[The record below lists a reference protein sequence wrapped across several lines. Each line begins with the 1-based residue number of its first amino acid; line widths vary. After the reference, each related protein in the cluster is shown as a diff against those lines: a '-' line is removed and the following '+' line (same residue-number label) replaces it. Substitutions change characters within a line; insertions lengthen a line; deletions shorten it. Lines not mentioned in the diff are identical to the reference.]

1 MGAASRGLAILE
13 LLSTSPGGLQLGDIA
28 KKLDVPSSATHRLL
42 TELAE
47 RGYLRQS
54 AQDGTYALSM
64 KMVSLT
70 LNYLSR
76 VDLVDLA
83 KPAIDRLAAES
94 GALVRLAVPDDG
106 HLTWVLKAQGSRS
119 NIRYDPPMDYNVR
132 LSCSASGHAWLS
144 TMSDDT
150 ALETMFRQGLG
161 REGYGP
167 NAPGTT
173 EEVLARIRDARRR
186 GYASVC
192 DSYEPGV
199 SAIAVP
205 IVNPELGIATGVLSI
220 AGPNGDMD
228 ADKQSRLVPVMQK
241 EAAALS
247 SARLDYAKYLLPVR
261 PRAAI

>member
-47 RGYLRQS
+47 QGYLRQS

-83 KPAIDRLAAES
+83 KPSIDRLAAES
-94 GALVRLAVPDDG
+94 GALARLAIPDDG
-106 HLTWVLKAQGSRS
+106 HLTWVLKAQGSRG
-119 NIRYDPPMDYNVR
+119 NIRYDPPMDYNIQ
-132 LSCSASGHAWLS
+132 LSCSASGHAWLG
-144 TMSDDT
+144 TMSDET
-150 ALETMFRQGLG
+150 ALETMFRQGLV
-161 REGYGP
+161 REGFGP
-167 NAPGTT
+167 NAPRTIDD
-173 EEVLARIRDARRR
+173 VVALVRNARER
-186 GYASVC
+186 GYAVVR

-228 ADKQSRLVPVMQK
+228 VEKQNRLIPSMER
-241 EAAALS
+241 EAALLS

-261 PRAAI
+261 ERAAI